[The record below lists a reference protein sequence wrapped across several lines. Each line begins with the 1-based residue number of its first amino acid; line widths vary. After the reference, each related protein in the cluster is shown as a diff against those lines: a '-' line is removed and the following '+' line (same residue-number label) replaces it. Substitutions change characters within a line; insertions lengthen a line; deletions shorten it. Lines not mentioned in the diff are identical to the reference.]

1 MGKSLF
7 VFEAFLKPLS
17 SYPVDS
23 GNASSVCW
31 DLFHSMTLGMIG
43 VQLTV
48 EILRKARDSSH
59 TFVSAF

>member
-7 VFEAFLKPLS
+7 VFEAFLKPFFS
-17 SYPVDS
+17 FHPVDS

-48 EILRKARDSSH
+48 
-59 TFVSAF
+59 